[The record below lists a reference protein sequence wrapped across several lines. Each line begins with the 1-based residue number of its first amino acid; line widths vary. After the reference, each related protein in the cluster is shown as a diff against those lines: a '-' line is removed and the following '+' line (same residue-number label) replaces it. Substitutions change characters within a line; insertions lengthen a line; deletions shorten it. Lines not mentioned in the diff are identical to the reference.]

1 MAIAWLSNLEE
12 IRTNLNSPCTFSSI
26 WKKIQ
31 KKNTSCI
38 ITVSFEIS
46 YHCYSLSSFLIT
58 ARNQSLTHIFENSK
72 NENQNN
78 GSFNRRSFNGLFCDE
93 MIVWWAKNRGWFTV
107 CLRINN
113 TTVLVLGDSP
123 IDRWRQ
129 TNATVCVPSIQQP
142 PLHDVIFTL
151 QTKKDNCSSFIFFQW
166 HFFYRDM
173 NYWKAPKNWNRA
185 KIRCSHQ

>member
-12 IRTNLNSPCTFSSI
+12 IRTNLNSPCTFSSL

-31 KKNTSCI
+31 KKKNTSCI

-78 GSFNRRSFNGLFCDE
+78 GSINRRSFNGLFCDE

-142 PLHDVIFTL
+142 PLHDVIFTPAD
-151 QTKKDNCSSFIFFQW
+151 QE
-166 HFFYRDM
+166 R
-173 NYWKAPKNWNRA
+173 
-185 KIRCSHQ
+185 